1 MKRSGRVTFV
11 VVALLIFAFAF
22 VSFFGVSNYYG
33 DTKHV
38 IFKGTDDIRWGID
51 IQGGVE
57 AIFTPD
63 VAEDEGFGHHGR
75 RNGVCRNHYHQPF
88 GKTKT
93 SPTMK
98 SIPTTRII
106 R

>member
-57 AIFTPD
+57 ATFTPD
-63 VAEDEGFGHHGR
+63 VAEDEVSGI
-75 RNGVCRNHYHQPF
+75 
-88 GKTKT
+88 TAEAME
-93 SPTMK
+93 SAE
-98 SIPTTRII
+98 TRITNRLVNQNI
-106 R
+106 TN